1 MLNDLLCEAST
12 CCWHCHQYTQLPNNI
27 TCAVHSHMQHKLP
40 VHPMYSCAICRCTVC
55 TSVYVLP
62 LCSSRCTA
70 TACLGPKRCKL
81 HNSSRCTSGGKN
93 QLQPA
98 ICSDA
103 YHVETLQTA
112 SWFVSFRMSKWV
124 SYISVSPGVAYLLN
138 KGDGPAP
145 KYMYIE
151 TPLDAQQI
159 QEVTS
164 R

>member
-1 MLNDLLCEAST
+1 LLLA
-12 CCWHCHQYTQLPNNI
+12 LP
-27 TCAVHSHMQHKLP
+27 P
-40 VHPMYSCAICRCTVC
+40 VHTTAKQYNMHSTLAYATQAAC
-55 TSVYVLP
+55 TSNVQLCDMP
-62 LCSSRCTA
+62 LYCMHICICTA
-70 TACLGPKRCKL
+70 TVLKQMRCHCLSWFKCSQKKCKL

-93 QLQPA
+93 QLQPD

-151 TPLDAQQI
+151 IPLDAQQI